1 MYKRIQKKRN
11 YSKSTMVVISCI
23 VHGSLAAVKKR
34 KLISENVA
42 AGAEI
47 LKKTKAKKERI
58 ALTRE
63 QQALFMEYAKDSY
76 LYNLFAILLRT
87 GLRNK
92 YEIRQVLKR
101 L

>member
-23 VHGSLAAVKKR
+23 VHGSLAA
-34 KLISENVA
+34 
-42 AGAEI
+42 
-47 LKKTKAKKERI
+47 AKKERI

-63 QQALFMEYAKDSY
+63 WQALFMEYAKDRY

-92 YEIRQVLKR
+92 
-101 L
+101 

>member
-1 MYKRIQKKRN
+1 
-11 YSKSTMVVISCI
+11 MVVISCI
-23 VHGSLAAVKKR
+23 VHGSFAAAKKR

-47 LKKTKAKKERI
+47 PKKTKAKKERI

>member
-23 VHGSLAAVKKR
+23 VHGSLAAAKKR
-34 KLISENVA
+34 KLISENVT
-42 AGAEI
+42 AGAGI
-47 LKKTKAKKERI
+47 KTKAKKERI

-92 YEIRQVLKR
+92 
-101 L
+101 